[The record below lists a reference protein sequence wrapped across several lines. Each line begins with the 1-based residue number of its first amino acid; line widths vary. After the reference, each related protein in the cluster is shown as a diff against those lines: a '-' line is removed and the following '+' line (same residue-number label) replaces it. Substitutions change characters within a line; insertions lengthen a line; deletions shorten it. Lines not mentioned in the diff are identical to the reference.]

1 MNLDNM
7 HQERPEIKIMAVSNV
22 YCRMMKFKQVGD
34 YEMGHYHDYDHGT
47 LLSKGSLRVEMFD
60 QEGNPTGTKIF
71 QAPTFMFIEKFKVHK
86 LTALE
91 EDTIAVC
98 IHALRT
104 IDEEIIDPSFIVSE
118 TQLTDD
124 KLVDSSLPNI
134 TEIMADKGMIY
145 KNLANRYPE

>member
-47 LLSKGSLRVEMFD
+47 LLSKGSLQVEMFD

-98 IHALRT
+98 IHALRS
-104 IDEEIIDPSFIVSE
+104 IDEEIIDPDFLVEEKQLADSVKDKDAGLVSINE
-118 TQLTDD
+118 LF
-124 KLVDSSLPNI
+124 L
-134 TEIMADKGMIY
+134 DKGMLY
-145 KNLANRYPE
+145 KPLANK